1 MAISTVRVQIN
12 GTWTNLTY
20 NSSTGA
26 YEATITAPSTTS
38 FTQAKGYFAVTVEAK
53 NTVGTTTTVNDS
65 HSSLGGSC
73 KLYVQEKTVPVVT
86 INSPTSGAR
95 VTNNK
100 QPIVFT
106 FTDESN
112 GSGIDPNSIVVMLDD
127 REQDVFGIERTAI
140 TNGYRCTFIPGTAL
154 SDGDHRFSVQISD
167 FDGNTSNRA
176 EIVFSVDTVAPT
188 LNITSPAEG
197 MATASTSVTVAGT
210 TNDATSSPVTLTMA
224 LDSGTA
230 QAVTV
235 ATNGSFTKTF
245 TGLTHGAHK
254 VVIVA
259 SDAAG
264 KTTTITRN
272 FTVDTSAPVISKIT
286 ISPNPV
292 DAGKT
297 MKISVVVSG

>member
-12 GTWTNLTY
+12 GTWTTLTY

-38 FTQAKGYFAVTVEAK
+38 YNRTGGYYPVTVEAT
-53 NTVGTTTTVNDS
+53 NTVGTKTVVNDG
-65 HSSLGGSC
+65 HSTLGASC
-73 KLYVQEKTVPVVT
+73 KLRVQERTAPVVT

-100 QPIVFT
+100 QPVVFT
-106 FTDESN
+106 ITDESG
-112 GSGIDPNSIVVMLDD
+112 GSGVDLNSLVVQLDD
-127 REQDVFGIERTAI
+127 REQTNQTFETSAI
-140 TNGYRCTFIPGTAL
+140 TNGYRCTFTPGTVL
-154 SDGDHRFSVQISD
+154 SDGDHRFSAQVSD
-167 FDGNTSNRA
+167 FDGNTSTLVS
-176 EIVFSVDTVAPT
+176 IVFTVDTVAPT
-188 LNITSPAEG
+188 LNVTAPVEGVATS
-197 MATASTSVTVAGT
+197 STSVTVAGT

-224 LDSGTA
+224 LDSGSA

-235 ATNGSFTKTF
+235 ATNGSFTKTY
-245 TGLTHGAHK
+245 TGLSHGAHK

-259 SDAAG
+259 KDAAG

-286 ISPNPV
+286 ITPNPV

>member
-26 YEATITAPSTTS
+26 YEATITAPSVTS
-38 FTQAKGYFAVTVEAK
+38 HNRTGGYYPVTVEAK
-53 NTVGTTTTVNDS
+53 NTVGTVTTVTDS
-65 HSSLGGSC
+65 HSTLGASC
-73 KLYVQEKTVPVVT
+73 KLVVQEKVAPVIT
-86 INSPTSGAR
+86 IVSPTSGAR
-95 VTNNK
+95 VTSNK
-100 QPIVFT
+100 QPVVFNVV
-106 FTDESN
+106 DESN
-112 GSGIDPNSIVVMLDD
+112 GSGIDIQSLVVQLDD
-127 REQDVFGIERTAI
+127 REQNELTLERTTI
-140 TNGYRCTFIPGTAL
+140 TNGYRYTFIPGTAL
-154 SDGDHRFSVQISD
+154 ADGEHRFSARVSD
-167 FDGNTSNRA
+167 NDGNLSNLVD
-176 EIVFSVDTVAPT
+176 IVFTIDTVAPT

-210 TNDATSSPVTLTMA
+210 TNDATSSPVTLTMT
-224 LDSGTA
+224 LDSGAA

-245 TGLTHGAHK
+245 TGLSHGGHK

-259 SDAAG
+259 KDAAG
-264 KTTTITRN
+264 KTTSITRN

-292 DAGKT
+292 DAGNT

>member
-20 NSSTGA
+20 NSATGA

-38 FTQAKGYFAVTVEAK
+38 FNRTGGYYPVTVEAT
-53 NTVGTTTTVNDS
+53 NTVGTKTTVNDS
-65 HSSLGGSC
+65 HSSLGAAC
-73 KLYVQEKTVPVVT
+73 KLYVQERIAPVVT
-86 INSPTSGAR
+86 ISSPTSGAR

-106 FTDESN
+106 FTDETG
-112 GSGIDPNSIVVMLDD
+112 GSGVDPNSIIVTMDD
-127 REQDVFGIERTAI
+127 REQDVFGIERTAV

-167 FDGNTSNRA
+167 FDGNTSKLA
-176 EIVFSVDTVAPT
+176 EIVFTVDTVAPT
-188 LNITSPAEG
+188 LNITSPTEG
-197 MATASTSVTVAGT
+197 SATSSTSVTVAGT

-245 TGLTHGAHK
+245 TGLTHGSHK
-254 VVIVA
+254 IVVIA
-259 SDAAG
+259 TDAAG
-264 KTTTITRN
+264 KSTTITRN

-286 ISPNPV
+286 ITPNPI
-292 DAGKT
+292 DAGST